1 MSVKPKLNK
10 QIKKQVELKNV
21 QYVDSAKQVEMYQ
34 FNSDIKNIC
43 NDIVTSFTHTK
54 KGYSYTVGFQSPL
67 DEKQIKRGV
76 YDIRFNAGINIQD
89 ETAEPV
95 HIIRINNTALHSK
108 DSLINAL
115 INALVELDI
124 HINLQDGYEHYDKT
138 AKKDNPKSNGIVNAV
153 TKDNPLP
160 TRHPSENGGFHKPM
174 YQHFLKVYGLKCHN
188 QAIGNDTDALYT
200 ANGVQFK
207 PTRLNKTSHCD
218 YSDKLNSKDIDNLFT
233 YKVDNNN
240 IATFG
245 DDTKNYLFSVE
256 FDAFRMGN
264 VIYKKYEN
272 QLNDFLKWN
281 IIPEQKEDKSKGP
294 QTQNK
299 ITLQIQ
305 AGDNDAGLF
314 STVKLST
321 DASKSI
327 LQDLLKFSLDNKA
340 FKMSSNEVT
349 LKDMKFSISLVSE
362 NEFKSTPLSKIIE
375 DNDNN

>member
-1 MSVKPKLNK
+1 
-10 QIKKQVELKNV
+10 
-21 QYVDSAKQVEMYQ
+21 
-34 FNSDIKNIC
+34 
-43 NDIVTSFTHTK
+43 
-54 KGYSYTVGFQSPL
+54 
-67 DEKQIKRGV
+67 
-76 YDIRFNAGINIQD
+76 
-89 ETAEPV
+89 
-95 HIIRINNTALHSK
+95 
-108 DSLINAL
+108 
-115 INALVELDI
+115 
-124 HINLQDGYEHYDKT
+124 
-138 AKKDNPKSNGIVNAV
+138 
-153 TKDNPLP
+153 
-160 TRHPSENGGFHKPM
+160 M

-218 YSDKLNSKDIDNLFT
+218 YSDKLNSKDIDNLFK

-240 IATFG
+240 FSTFG
-245 DDTKNYLFSVE
+245 NDTKKYLLSVE

-305 AGDNDAGLF
+305 AGDNEAGIF
-314 STVKLST
+314 SSVKLSQ